1 MDKRR
6 YKINALVCNLYSNI
20 FTASYRTIALLARR
34 WGDDFKMKLTRE
46 EKAEILLE
54 HLDKY
59 LQVNWNFEEYYLKA
73 IKSGLQEIEEKE
85 SKKAD

>member
-1 MDKRR
+1 
-6 YKINALVCNLYSNI
+6 
-20 FTASYRTIALLARR
+20 
-34 WGDDFKMKLTRE
+34 MKLARE